1 MQGQDIHDNTEGVKN
16 YLLVILLRPVDV
28 LEFMVVLNGLQVTSL
43 YQLVKSQL
51 GVILQVI
58 VEDFV

>member
-28 LEFMVVLNGLQVTSL
+28 LKFMVVLNGLQVTSL